1 MTDTMTGT
9 LRFLTDD
16 AGPTEGVVTIFL
28 DDESKPVTV
37 LNRSMIARLDA
48 TIDLVERMN
57 PAGVVLATSHGRVF
71 VAGADLREISEL
83 SDGELD
89 EYLADGQR
97 VLGRIAGLS
106 CTTVAA
112 INGAALGG
120 GLELALHCD
129 ALLAMTPEN
138 PDKPYRVGLPEAS
151 LGLCP
156 GWGGT
161 NTLPA
166 RIEPGLAIGA
176 TACGSTF
183 TFDEAVEFSMME
195 SVHADR
201 ESLLAAARSRA
212 SKRKVDRNG
221 GPNEPIN
228 LSMPEYSPSAR
239 TALARVRA
247 DVPKDDAAE
256 AVLTCAE
263 AGLHGGWG
271 EALKQERK
279 SLIALRGSET
289 TQAKIK
295 AFFDRNTSR

>member
-1 MTDTMTGT
+1 MTDT
-9 LRFLTDD
+9 LRILTDD
-16 AGPTEGVVTIFL
+16 SGPTAGVVTIFL

-37 LNRSMIARLDA
+37 LNRAMLARLDA
-48 TIDLVERMN
+48 ALDGVERAN

-71 VAGADLREISEL
+71 VAGADLKEISEL
-83 SDGELD
+83 PDGELD
-89 EYLADGQR
+89 EYLAYGQR
-97 VLGRIAGLS
+97 VLGRIAGLG

-129 ALLAMTPEN
+129 VLLAMEPEK

-166 RIEPGLAIGA
+166 RIEPGVAIGA

-183 TFDEAVEFSMME
+183 TFDEAVEYRLFE
-195 SVHADR
+195 SVHAGR

-212 SKRKVDRNG
+212 SKRKVGRNG

-228 LSMPEYSPSAR
+228 VSMPEYSPSVR
-239 TALARVRA
+239 TALARVRG

-256 AVLTCAE
+256 AVLTCVE
-263 AGLHGGWG
+263 AGLQGGWAG
-271 EALKQERK
+271 ALEQERK
-279 SLIALRGSET
+279 SLIALRGSESA
-289 TQAKIK
+289 QAKIK

>member
-1 MTDTMTGT
+1 MPDT
-9 LRFLTDD
+9 LRILTDD
-16 AGPTEGVVTIFL
+16 SGPTAGVATIYL

-37 LNRSMIARLDA
+37 LNRAMIARLGA
-48 TIDLVERMN
+48 TLDEVERMN
-57 PAGVVLATSHGRVF
+57 PTGLVLATSHGRVF
-71 VAGADLREISEL
+71 VAGADLKEISEL
-83 SDGELD
+83 PDEELD
-89 EYLADGQR
+89 AYLAEGQR
-97 VLGRIAGLS
+97 VLGRIAGMG

-129 ALLAMTPEN
+129 VLMAMEPEN
-138 PDKPYRVGLPEAS
+138 PDKPYRIGLPEAS

-176 TACGSTF
+176 TSCGSTF
-183 TFDEAVEFSMME
+183 TFAEAVEYGMFE
-195 SVHADR
+195 SVHPDR
-201 ESLLAAARSRA
+201 ASLLAAAKTRVHV
-212 SKRKVDRNG
+212 RKSERNG

-228 LSMPEYSPSAR
+228 ASMPEFAPSVR
-239 TALARVRA
+239 TALARVHG

-256 AVLTCAE
+256 AVISCVN
-263 AGLHGGWG
+263 AGLAGGWG
-271 EALKQERK
+271 RALEQERA
-279 SLIALRGSET
+279 SLISLRASES